1 MTAHPQDTATKP
13 VERFRPTS
21 GRIVG
26 YTTLAVL
33 VGLLVYIAVDARTL
47 TGLRVAL
54 GLAFFGVLVWAT
66 QLRPRATAYPR
77 SLELKNSFRDTT
89 IPLTMVDE
97 VSVHR
102 TLSVRA
108 GERSYVCIGIGQSLR
123 RMVKSKS
130 SGPSSLLGFD
140 RLESYHRDAN
150 LPRPDQT
157 TMAYSAFVVARIEGL
172 VQDAKRSARGT
183 TDQRLQRAWAWPE
196 IIALV
201 VTGLAF
207 VVALA
212 L

>member
-26 YTTLAVL
+26 YITLAVL
-33 VGLLVYIAVDARTL
+33 VGLLAYIAVDARTL
-47 TGLRVAL
+47 NGLRVAL

-66 QLRPRATAYPR
+66 QVRPRATAYPR
-77 SLELKNSFRDTT
+77 ALELKNSFRDTT
-89 IPLTMVDE
+89 IPLAMVDE
-97 VSVHR
+97 VTVHR
-102 TLSVRA
+102 TLNVRA
-108 GERSYVCIGIGQSLR
+108 GGNRYVCIGIGQSLR
-123 RMVKSKS
+123 RMVKSKGH
-130 SGPSSLLGFD
+130 GPSSLLGFD

-157 TMAYSAFVVARIEGL
+157 TMSYPAFVVTRIEGL
-172 VQDAKRSARGT
+172 AADAKRSSRGT
-183 TDQRLQRAWAWPE
+183 TDQRPQQTWAWPE
-196 IIALV
+196 IIALAG
-201 VTGLAF
+201 TGLAF